1 MPVKTLRLG
10 VIVPSANV
18 IMEPD
23 MYRMAPDGVTV
34 HFSRAVI
41 TEDSAEQL
49 ARLADDVPR
58 CCTELS
64 HGKMDVYAFGCTSG
78 SLYGGAGY
86 DREIIQTMVRL
97 TGKPATT
104 TSTAVL
110 EAFEH
115 LAVKR
120 ISVVTPYEDWLND
133 RVSTY
138 FEDNG
143 IEVVSMIGL
152 GIPDPEGI
160 ASQEPDTIFGLV
172 QQADRPQA
180 EAVFISC
187 TDFRGAQVLERIEAE
202 LGKPALSS
210 NQATMWKMLDLCD
223 RSESVPG
230 YGRLLAG

>member
-1 MPVKTLRLG
+1 MPVKNFRLG

-49 ARLADDVPR
+49 SRLADDVPR

-86 DREIIQTMVRL
+86 DQEIIQTMVRM
-97 TGKPATT
+97 TGNPATT

-120 ISVVTPYEDWLND
+120 ISVVTPYEDWLNK
-133 RVSTY
+133 RLITY

-143 IEVVSMIGL
+143 IEVVSIIGL

-160 ASQEPDTIFGLV
+160 ASQGADTIFDLV
-172 QQADRPQA
+172 QQVDRPQA

-187 TDFRGAQVLERIEAE
+187 TDFKGAQALERIEAE

-223 RSESVPG
+223 CRASVTG
-230 YGRLLAG
+230 FGGLLAG